1 MDCVNSYVLNT
12 QDPSA
17 QKHTQESTQTFRC
30 DNQGNQEANQ
40 AANEAA
46 KPSDTNQVPKVS

>member
-17 QKHTQESTQTFRC
+17 QKPTQESTQTFRC
-30 DNQGNQEANQ
+30 DNQGNQKANQ

-46 KPSDTNQVPKVS
+46 KPSDTNQIPKVS